1 MDVAAYFVGLACGL
15 VFLLPTVRRMRTA
28 RAAMEAARA
37 LERSTQV
44 ELCVVRERNAS
55 EVAGLRRS
63 HDDELNALRGRFGLE
78 VRMLREAVSSARQ
91 ELDRNQGIERPGHP
105 GRRDRRARR
114 ARAAPHR
121 PPPARQAPLSRP
133 SRRHGSQAP
142 ALLAVGPAL
151 VLSPAPLFAA
161 LALPAL
167 LHGPLARRRPRG
179 ALLARFLLT
188 CRPAARRG

>member
-1 MDVAAYFVGLACGL
+1 MRERITGHERHRADIMPGAADGGRQRLAPTDVQLSSIPPQDPSTLADCRFVDVAAYFVGLACGL

-91 ELDRNQGIERPGHP
+91 ELDRNQGIERLVTQVAETVERVEREL
-105 GRRDRRARR
+105 RRID
-114 ARAAPHR
+114 
-121 PPPARQAPLSRP
+121 
-133 SRRHGSQAP
+133 
-142 ALLAVGPAL
+142 
-151 VLSPAPLFAA
+151 
-161 LALPAL
+161 
-167 LHGPLARRRPRG
+167 RRPRVK
-179 ALLARFLLT
+179 
-188 CRPAARRG
+188 RR

>member
-63 HDDELNALRGRFGLE
+63 HDDELNALRGRSGLE

-91 ELDRNQGIERPGHP
+91 ELDRTRGSSAWSARSPRPSS
-105 GRRDRRARR
+105 ASSASCAASTA
-114 ARAAPHR
+114 ARA
-121 PPPARQAPLSRP
+121 S
-133 SRRHGSQAP
+133 S
-142 ALLAVGPAL
+142 
-151 VLSPAPLFAA
+151 
-161 LALPAL
+161 
-167 LHGPLARRRPRG
+167 
-179 ALLARFLLT
+179 
-188 CRPAARRG
+188 AARSGR